1 MSAVHGCRIALFS
14 YSFFF
19 FSDKKTVSHRT
30 GVPYIHERRIALF
43 SSRNEAAYALFSFI
57 ALQGRDATP
66 TVPDV
71 KPLYSR
77 TENMVARRQFTV
89 RGEERPR
96 SNFVLSWGRTD
107 AKPMTL

>member
-1 MSAVHGCRIALFS
+1 MGAVYALLS
-14 YSFFF
+14 YSFLF
-19 FSDKKTVSHRT
+19 FSDRKTVRHRT
-30 GVPYIHERRIALF
+30 GAPYIHERRIALF
-43 SSRNEAAYALFSFI
+43 SSRKEAAYALFSFI

-77 TENMVARRQFTV
+77 TENMVPVRQFTV

-96 SNFVLSWGRTD
+96 SNVRALAGTYGCYDPVTTKW
-107 AKPMTL
+107 